1 MGDSPTPYF
10 ISLLVRRIALRIVV
24 ISSLASL
31 LINVIIGGRLL
42 VQYGHFEEWPSK
54 VLGLSMIPLSISLHH
69 ILRLWPRKMW
79 SVRSDLIYSTI
90 EFGSAT
96 GYMIAEIMLSAK
108 NYDFT
113 MAICV
118 FALVFLWLSVGAS
131 LVFTVWNL
139 RASQYRTIGCTYD
152 FIENGTSSV
161 GGRYSQLSRW
171 FLLFGENTFK
181 RRFGVDRMFI
191 RGIRGVISIIC
202 LLAMITLGYI
212 VLVVQPTQKQL
223 YLQTLWYPYSI
234 NDLTGTI
241 MTMQVALA
249 LPVEALIRGID
260 LSTIDLNIKWRPES
274 LHVPCHSSGLQL
286 LQVSCNV
293 NSPFSQHPPDDLI
306 ITINYTT
313 ALHQPDISMSWF
325 RTAVYLNFNR
335 PGDSLDPMDVIVPPI
350 QLFPGLHLF
359 GTTFYSFRDTYA
371 SSRDLSFGIPHYDR
385 RLVQNVQALIPDPE
399 VTRTSNSDNTTATL
413 RLTYQGGS
421 YSVQSGYKIEREQS
435 SNSVLSG
442 FALLGGVW
450 TFINGLFATI
460 FGCSLLLVLFGI
472 KPLSIYGI
480 VHLFQRRRTLVDGGY
495 TLSAEEQSRTIAVLR
510 EHLLDDNND
519 IEANGASEEKTK
531 DGEQSVPQARQDVV

>member
-1 MGDSPTPYF
+1 
-10 ISLLVRRIALRIVV
+10 
-24 ISSLASL
+24 
-31 LINVIIGGRLL
+31 
-42 VQYGHFEEWPSK
+42 
-54 VLGLSMIPLSISLHH
+54 
-69 ILRLWPRKMW
+69 
-79 SVRSDLIYSTI
+79 
-90 EFGSAT
+90 
-96 GYMIAEIMLSAK
+96 
-108 NYDFT
+108 

-118 FALVFLWLSVGAS
+118 FALVFLWLSVAAS

-139 RASQYRTIGCTYD
+139 RASQYRTFRCAYD

-191 RGIRGVISIIC
+191 RGIRGVISILC

-212 VLVVQPTQKQL
+212 VLVVQPTQQQL
-223 YLQTLWYPYSI
+223 YLQTLWYPYALEGLR
-234 NDLTGTI
+234 NPNLTV
-241 MTMQVALA
+241 QVALA
-249 LPVEALIRGID
+249 LPVKAFMKGIN
-260 LSTIDLNIKWRPES
+260 LGTIDLNIKWRPES
-274 LHVPCHSSGLQL
+274 LHVPCHHGGLHV

-293 NSPFSQHPPDDLI
+293 NSPFSQYPPDDLI

-313 ALHQPDISMSWF
+313 VLHHPEISMSLF
-325 RTAVYLNFNR
+325 RTAVYLNFNG
-335 PGDSLDPMDVIVPPI
+335 PGDSMDPMLDAIVPPI
-350 QLFPGLHLF
+350 QLYPGLHLF
-359 GTTFYSFRDTYA
+359 GTTFYSYRDTYA

-413 RLTYQGGS
+413 RLTYQGGPS
-421 YSVQSGYKIEREQS
+421 FVQSGYKVEREQS
-435 SNSVLSG
+435 SNSVLNG

-450 TFINGLFATI
+450 TFISGLFATI

-480 VHLFQRRRTLVDGGY
+480 VHLFQRRRSLVDGGY